1 MRQAIVKIGS
11 LLRWEK
17 EFSRAVLRLSVPVSI
32 QSLIVALMHIVDNL
46 MISELGEFYL
56 AGVSQANR
64 ITFLMQMTMFGLVS
78 GASVFTAQF
87 WGAKDIK
94 GIHETLGIGMLTGIL
109 GALVFAIRMAQQ
121 FDLLIFTRQS
131 LADLESI
138 VRRAVLNQQHFR
150 SLWLYQGAFNRLAYE
165 SRGVVNR
172 DYHGNVKFTHSIST
186 NRCE

>member
-1 MRQAIVKIGS
+1 MRRQAIVNIGS

-46 MISELGEFYL
+46 MISELGESYL

-87 WGAKDIK
+87 WGE
-94 GIHETLGIGMLTGIL
+94 GHVERQTLGIGMYRHPGRPGFRHPL
-109 GALVFAIRMAQQ
+109 GA
-121 FDLLIFTRQS
+121 
-131 LADLESI
+131 
-138 VRRAVLNQQHFR
+138 HP
-150 SLWLYQGAFNRLAYE
+150 
-165 SRGVVNR
+165 
-172 DYHGNVKFTHSIST
+172 GN
-186 NRCE
+186 